1 MMTADSPKRGEIW
14 LVRFDP
20 SVGDEIKK
28 ERPAVVLSSTR
39 LARLRLRIVVPL
51 TGWAPDFAN
60 YPWHYKIEANA
71 KTGLAKTSSADALQ
85 IKSLSVVRFV
95 RKLGLL
101 SESDLDEIAQA
112 VELLIEG

>member
-1 MMTADSPKRGEIW
+1 MTADSPKRGEIW

-51 TGWAPDFAN
+51 TGWATEFAN
-60 YPWHYKIEANA
+60 YPWHYRIESNA
-71 KTGLAKTSSADALQ
+71 RTGLAKASSADALQ
-85 IKSLSVVRFV
+85 VKSMSVLRFV
-95 RKLGLL
+95 RRLGSLPPT
-101 SESDLDEIAQA
+101 DLDEIVLA
-112 VELLIEG
+112 VQMLIED

>member
-1 MMTADSPKRGEIW
+1 MTVDSPKRGEIW

-39 LARLRLRIVVPL
+39 LARLKLRIVVPL
-51 TGWAPDFAN
+51 TGWSPEFAQF
-60 YPWHYKIEANA
+60 PWHHRVDANA
-71 KTGLAKTSSADALQ
+71 RTGLSKTSSADSLQ
-85 IKSLSVVRFV
+85 IKSLSIMRFV
-95 RKLGLL
+95 RKLGSM

>member
-1 MMTADSPKRGEIW
+1 MTADSPKRGEIW

-39 LARLRLRIVVPL
+39 LARLKLRIVVPL
-51 TGWAPDFAN
+51 TGWAPEFTN
-60 YPWHYKIEANA
+60 YPWHYKIEANS

-85 IKSLSVVRFV
+85 IKSLSVLRFV
-95 RKLGLL
+95 RKLGSLP
-101 SESDLDEIAQA
+101 ESDLNEIVQA
-112 VELLIEG
+112 LEMLIEG